1 MFYIRYLPKNSFS
14 VRKNVNA
21 KYSDGASSGMDCDSI
36 KGIVKL
42 KLQHDEVNGDENK
55 TWTTVVNK
63 AFD

>member
-55 TWTTVVNK
+55 T
-63 AFD
+63 